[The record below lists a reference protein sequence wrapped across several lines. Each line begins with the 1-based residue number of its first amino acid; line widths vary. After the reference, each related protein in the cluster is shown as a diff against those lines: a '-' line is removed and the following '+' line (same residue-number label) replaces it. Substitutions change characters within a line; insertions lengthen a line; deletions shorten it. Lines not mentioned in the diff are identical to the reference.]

1 MTLMADY
8 TITETLQED
17 DGSALYRATSKR
29 DRHSVLLK
37 TLVQS
42 GRPQSREIARLR
54 HECTL
59 VKGLDLPTVLKV
71 EACDAFSEQ
80 PVLVME
86 DFGGDLSDYRNPT
99 AGRCRR
105 IISSTGDRIDSG
117 ARGFHSHWGWSTETS
132 SRELHGQT
140 GPDEVRSHQLWV
152 GLPADRR
159 EQPAALGAASVE
171 GPSLYVP

>member
-59 VKGLDLPTVLKV
+59 VKGLDLPAVLKV
-71 EACDAFSEQ
+71 EACDASPEQ
-80 PVLVME
+80 PRVGA
-86 DFGGDLSDYRNPT
+86 GGLRRDLSGHLPRAALDPAEFLPVAIRM
-99 AGRCRR
+99 AAALA
-105 IISSTGDRIDSG
+105 DL
-117 ARGFHSHWGWSTETS
+117 HSPGSSTETS
-132 SRELHGQT
+132 
-140 GPDEVRSHQLWV
+140 
-152 GLPADRR
+152 RR
-159 EQPAALGAASVE
+159 EASSSNPRRTSSSSPRF
-171 GPSLYVP
+171 GLASR